1 VKIKRYIMIVF
12 FKRKRKSVSV
22 FRFIAFKKIFDT
34 IKLKEFR
41 KGFKAYI
48 HELAYPLH
56 ELKL

>member
-1 VKIKRYIMIVF
+1 MIVF